1 MVMAIKSVPKFS
13 VAVLE
18 AVSERAHQNVASKL
32 IEPLKNDHRR
42 M

>member
-1 MVMAIKSVPKFS
+1 MAIKFVPKFS
-13 VAVLE
+13 VAVLD
-18 AVSERAHQNVASKL
+18 AVNEWAHQNVASKL

>member
-1 MVMAIKSVPKFS
+1 MAIKFVEKFS
-13 VAVLE
+13 VAVLD
-18 AVSERAHQNVASKL
+18 VLSERANQNVASKF